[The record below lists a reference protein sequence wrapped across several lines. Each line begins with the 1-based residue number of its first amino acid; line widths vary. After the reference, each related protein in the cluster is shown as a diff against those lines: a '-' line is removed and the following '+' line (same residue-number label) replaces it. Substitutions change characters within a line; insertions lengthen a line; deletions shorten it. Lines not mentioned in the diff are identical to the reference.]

1 MDVEILLHGVPSGQD
16 YYGLKEEQKI
26 TESFYSSSNESVK
39 FVVEAK
45 KNGNNPYLYYTYLRY
60 KGIVGAGGRPGS
72 YIGIT
77 LRLDMYYTDVVHM
90 YNLLDIAFK
99 KYIVGSLLTPTG
111 ESYKYISPDFSSK
124 KSEIE
129 QLQQGILQLIQSTCV
144 FSKFVKIDN
153 SFINQIT
160 NAPTCNI
167 ADITEG
173 TMSATIKKYSKV
185 VLSPDYK
192 SNLEK
197 EYEKKV
203 QDAEGRGGTIVAE
216 KEKKIA
222 EKDSIIA
229 QKDATISSLNTKIS
243 ARDAEIATLKQ
254 DNKRQEQELAQNK
267 QKGKVAQLIRE
278 VKEPITS
285 LSNYFRV
292 TDSESRQPTPKF
304 GKKNFYVGIA
314 NAALSIV
321 VIALLVI
328 LAISTI
334 KPFNGE
340 DSKEL
345 ATLKTQ
351 YANLQGEYNSLK
363 SLYDELNSEYQALV
377 ITKDTDAKKK
387 ESLEAKKKAEIE
399 AKKKAEEEAKR
410 KAEAKKKA
418 EAEAKKKTEE
428 EAKKAKGAQTAS
440 LEIKIIMNPKTS
452 EIEANKEYT
461 FSVQGYNGTGLWK
474 MDGFECLSNDR
485 TNTEITVKG
494 KDSIDK
500 AVISYTPE
508 DTKYPKQSLTLNYK
522 KNE

>member
-72 YIGIT
+72 YMGIT

-203 QDAEGRGGTIVAE
+203 QDAEGRGGSIVAE

-292 TDSESRQPTPKF
+292 TESEARQPTPKF

-321 VIALLVI
+321 IIALLVI

-334 KPFNGE
+334 KPFDGKE
-340 DSKEL
+340 SKEL

-351 YANLQGEYNSLK
+351 YANLQGKYNSLE
-363 SLYDELNSEYQALV
+363 SLYDELNSEYQAL
-377 ITKDTDAKKK
+377 ITTKDTDAKKK
-387 ESLEAKKKAEIE
+387 ESLEAKKKAEAE

-418 EAEAKKKTEE
+418 EAEAKKKA
-428 EAKKAKGAQTAS
+428 EATQTPDPIQFTIVMEPNVNEV
-440 LEIKIIMNPKTS
+440 EIG
-452 EIEANKEYT
+452 KEYT
-461 FSVQGYNGTGLWK
+461 FSIKGYEGEGLWK

-485 TNTEITVKG
+485 TNTEIAVKG

>member
-203 QDAEGRGGTIVAE
+203 EDAEGRGGSIVAE

-292 TDSESRQPTPKF
+292 TESEARQPTPKF

-334 KPFNGE
+334 KPFDGKE
-340 DSKEL
+340 SKEL

-351 YANLQGEYNSLK
+351 YANLQGKYNSLE
-363 SLYDELNSEYQALV
+363 SLYDELNSEYQAL
-377 ITKDTDAKKK
+377 ITTKDADAKKK
-387 ESLEAKKKAEIE
+387 ESLEAKKKAEAE

-418 EAEAKKKTEE
+418 EAEAKKKA
-428 EAKKAKGAQTAS
+428 EATQTPDPIQFTIVMEPNVNEV
-440 LEIKIIMNPKTS
+440 EIG
-452 EIEANKEYT
+452 KEYT
-461 FSVQGYNGTGLWK
+461 FSIKGYEGEGLWK
-474 MDGFECLSNDR
+474 MDGFESASPDKTSHTIVVKAIKVDG
-485 TNTEITVKG
+485 TNNP
-494 KDSIDK
+494 
-500 AVISYTPE
+500 VISYTPE
-508 DTKYPKQSLTLNYK
+508 GRNDSKQRKQLKYKA
-522 KNE
+522 NE

>member
-203 QDAEGRGGTIVAE
+203 QDAEGRGGSIVAE

-278 VKEPITS
+278 V
-285 LSNYFRV
+285 
-292 TDSESRQPTPKF
+292 
-304 GKKNFYVGIA
+304 
-314 NAALSIV
+314 
-321 VIALLVI
+321 
-328 LAISTI
+328 
-334 KPFNGE
+334 
-340 DSKEL
+340 
-345 ATLKTQ
+345 
-351 YANLQGEYNSLK
+351 
-363 SLYDELNSEYQALV
+363 
-377 ITKDTDAKKK
+377 
-387 ESLEAKKKAEIE
+387 
-399 AKKKAEEEAKR
+399 
-410 KAEAKKKA
+410 
-418 EAEAKKKTEE
+418 
-428 EAKKAKGAQTAS
+428 
-440 LEIKIIMNPKTS
+440 
-452 EIEANKEYT
+452 
-461 FSVQGYNGTGLWK
+461 
-474 MDGFECLSNDR
+474 
-485 TNTEITVKG
+485 
-494 KDSIDK
+494 
-500 AVISYTPE
+500 
-508 DTKYPKQSLTLNYK
+508 
-522 KNE
+522 